1 MNNALKNQ
9 LIVKVQ
15 CPDQKG
21 ILAKT
26 TNAIAMAGG
35 NILQLTQHTAKDLD
49 LFFLRALVEI
59 HEDFHPEILTAEFEA
74 LRAPLQLHFEIHDP
88 SVRPRVGIL
97 VSKTSHC
104 LYELLVKHREGDLH
118 CDFPCIISNH
128 PDLGIVAGQFG
139 VPFYHVPTTAGKAQ
153 HEAQVEQLLR
163 SHNCDLVVMARYMQI
178 LSQEFT
184 DRWPF
189 QILNIHHGFL
199 PAFQGAKPYHQAWAR
214 GVKIIGATAH
224 FANEDL
230 DQGPIVA
237 QDITRVSDRLNIS
250 ELVQMGKDIERKVL
264 LQGLQKIIQH
274 NVFCA
279 ANRTFILD

>member
-1 MNNALKNQ
+1 MNNTAHQ

-26 TNAIAMAGG
+26 TQAIADAGG
-35 NILQLTQHTAKDLD
+35 NILKLTQHTAKDMD
-49 LFFLRALVEI
+49 QFFLRALVEI
-59 HEDFHPEILTAEFEA
+59 HQDFHPEVLTRELHA
-74 LRAPLQLHFEIHDP
+74 LQEPLKLNFEIHNP
-88 SVRPRVGIL
+88 NNRPKVGIL

-128 PDLGIVAGQFG
+128 ADLANVAGQFG
-139 VPFYHVPTTAGKAQ
+139 IPFYHVPTSAGKEQ

-163 SHNCDLVVMARYMQI
+163 SHGCDLVVMARYMQI
-178 LSQEFT
+178 LSKEFT
-184 DRWPF
+184 DRWPM

-199 PAFQGAKPYHQAWAR
+199 PAFQGARPYHQAWAK

-237 QDITRVSDRLNIS
+237 QDIIRVSDRLNID
-250 ELVQMGKDIERKVL
+250 ELVQMGKDIERRVL
-264 LQGLQKIIQH
+264 LQALQKLIHQ

-279 ANRTFILD
+279 GGRTFVID

>member
-1 MNNALKNQ
+1 MQNSQSNQ
-9 LIVKVQ
+9 LILKVQ

-26 TNAIAMAGG
+26 TNAITLAGG
-35 NILQLTQHTAKDLD
+35 NILQLFQHTAKDLD

-59 HEDFHPEILTAEFEA
+59 HQDFNPDL
-74 LRAPLQLHFEIHDP
+74 LRSEMESLREPLRLNFEIHDP
-88 SVRPRVGIL
+88 DHRPKVGIL

-104 LYELLVKHREGDLH
+104 LYELLVKHREGDLN

-128 PDLGIVAGQFG
+128 PDLAIVAGQFG
-139 VPFYHVPTTAGKAQ
+139 VPFYHVPTSAGKLQ
-153 HEAQVEQLLR
+153 HEAQVEQILR
-163 SHNCDLVVMARYMQI
+163 NHQCDIVVMARYMQI

-189 QILNIHHGFL
+189 KILNIHHGFL
-199 PAFQGAKPYHQAWAR
+199 PAFQGAKPYHQAWSR
-214 GVKIIGATAH
+214 GVKIVGATAH

-237 QDITRVSDRLNIS
+237 QDVLRVSDRLSIQ
-250 ELVQMGKDIERKVL
+250 ELVQVGKDIERKVL
-264 LQGLQKIIQH
+264 LQGLQKIIHH

-279 ANRTFILD
+279 AGRTFIID